1 MPFRFLL
8 ATVIFP
14 VLICTGWFSD
24 FGTSTFSKES
34 IGLAA
39 DPKPGQISVRES
51 NVELQVAVGNKI
63 FVFGKAKGTLDKLK
77 VGMNVLH
84 FSQSSLEETGS
95 NEFSNVS
102 WKKQKDGSILIK
114 SSYKP
119 WPNSLSWTVLA
130 DGRLKLE
137 VSSPS
142 SEISNSKWAGLG
154 FNYPDQLL
162 NQISWNSSGSEVGY
176 WKNLHYTPMSDQDVE
191 LEGNFEGFFKPMSTV
206 KMEFESVI
214 LDVSAETSDIFF
226 GLGDFQNSDNSY
238 SQQPSDL
245 VFFFNPPLQES
256 EKPLQSP
263 SDQSSNRPNQPKE
276 QLVLWFHFR

>member
-1 MPFRFLL
+1 M
-8 ATVIFP
+8 
-14 VLICTGWFSD
+14 
-24 FGTSTFSKES
+24 
-34 IGLAA
+34 
-39 DPKPGQISVRES
+39 RES

-84 FSQSSLEETGS
+84 FSQSSMDEASS
-95 NEFSNVS
+95 NEFSTVM

-119 WPNSLSWTVLA
+119 WPNSLSWTVFA

-162 NQISWNSSGSEVGY
+162 NQISWNSSDSESGN
-176 WKNLHYTPMSDQDVE
+176 WKNLQFTPMADPTLE
-191 LEGNFEGFFKPMSTV
+191 IEGNPTGFLMQIRSV

-214 LDVSAETSDIFF
+214 LDVSTETSDIFL
-226 GLGDFQNSDNSY
+226 GLGDYQNPDSSY
-238 SQQPSDL
+238 PTAVSDL
-245 VFFFNPPLQES
+245 VFYFNPPLQEID
-256 EKPLQSP
+256 KPLQSP
-263 SDQSSNRPNQPKE
+263 SDQSSFRPNQPKE